1 MPASNCI
8 GIKHLF
14 VLYWLST
21 ALGYFI
27 YGMNDE
33 ENVVDNVIQTRQSLN
48 LQSKLYIHSLGLEIR
63 FLCESLFYDKD
74 IPEKK
79 MKMKKKKGKR
89 ERKRQG

>member
-1 MPASNCI
+1 MILFQKIASNENNQKYLSFSETVWNLLQMPASNCI

-33 ENVVDNVIQTRQSLN
+33 ENVVDNVIQQDN
-48 LQSKLYIHSLGLEIR
+48 H
-63 FLCESLFYDKD
+63 
-74 IPEKK
+74 
-79 MKMKKKKGKR
+79 
-89 ERKRQG
+89 